1 MSTQILSEEA
11 YRLSNHRRR
20 LIVKFKADTQLLT
33 KISIWS
39 IIGLAIT
46 ITSCT
51 RPPAT
56 RLLLATFEHSSHRVN
71 SPPDTTLPEELPV
84 GDEVTYG
91 AQTANRLKIKL
102 APTGNKELELKP
114 VGRITHEDNW
124 LGLNGIS
131 TSLAG
136 TLYYS
141 WDGILNNS
149 YDAGDNYALIDF
161 GATNSKFGR
170 IHIFGNGKIAITT
183 DYNRVP
189 QDIGNVNPSL
199 RHFVRL
205 EVKPR
210 IGRYDIAI
218 TDGRNSFTR
227 DNIPFLYREPG
238 SLDTEVIPS
247 ISFNGEGGI
256 FFEERYT
263 NYRLDNVYIG
273 RQEPEVVNTTIQP
286 SEIGVLCPTN
296 LVSGDRDFGRGPHIT
311 TSVQLNISADRK
323 AILAVVQFTGEEV
336 GGDTKVD
343 QTWEKEVYRAPA
355 GAIITQIL
363 SPATSSVDFVGPNAG
378 WEFGGCSDGELITIN
393 LSNNPLSSI
402 SIIGDTGYED
412 VSTDENC
419 SCDTQIR
426 SIQFRPISIT
436 ILRD

>member
-1 MSTQILSEEA
+1 MQSISEEV
-11 YRLSNHRRR
+11 YRLKNHRRR

-71 SPPDTTLPEELPV
+71 SPPNTMLPEELPV

-91 AQTANRLKIKL
+91 AETASRLKIKL
-102 APTGNKELELKP
+102 ASTGNKELELKP
-114 VGRITHEDNW
+114 ISNITHSSW
-124 LGLNGIS
+124 LGFNGIR
-131 TSLAG
+131 TALTG

-149 YDAGDNYALIDF
+149 FDTGNNYTIVDF
-161 GATNSKFGR
+161 EASNSKFGR
-170 IHIFGNGKIAITT
+170 IQIYGNGKIAITA
-183 DYNRVP
+183 DYAGVP
-189 QDIGNVNPSL
+189 QEIGNVNPSL

-205 EVKPR
+205 KVRPR
-210 IGRYDIAI
+210 AGTYDIAI
-218 TDGRNSFTR
+218 SDGRNTLTKT
-227 DNIPFLYREPG
+227 NIPFLYREAG
-238 SLDTEVIPS
+238 SLDTEVMPS

-273 RQEPEVVNTTIQP
+273 SQEPEVVNTTIQP

-311 TSVQLNISADRK
+311 TTVQLNINADRK
-323 AILAVVQFTGEEV
+323 AILAVIQFTGEEV

-355 GAIITQIL
+355 DAIITQII

-378 WEFGGCSDGELITIN
+378 WEFGGCSDGESITLN
-393 LSNNPLSSI
+393 LSNGPASSI
-402 SIIGDTGYED
+402 SIIGDTGYQD